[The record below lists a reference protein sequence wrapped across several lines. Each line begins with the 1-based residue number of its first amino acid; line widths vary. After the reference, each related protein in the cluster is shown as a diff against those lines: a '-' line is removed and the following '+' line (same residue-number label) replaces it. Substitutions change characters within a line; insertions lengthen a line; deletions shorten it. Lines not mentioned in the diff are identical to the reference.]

1 MLLELAVKVIEHDAR
16 LDHAA
21 MVCDI
26 ERDDAVQML
35 RYIDN
40 DAVIYGLTAL
50 RGAATAWRDHL
61 PGIAADRQR
70 PQGLIHVPG
79 NHHSR
84 RHDLIKRGIGR
95 IAAAVKRIEQNLA
108 RDFAAQTRRKRAV
121 VSPIPT
127 VSGPRRRHW
136 LISCEAVDCL
146 ASRVSPC
153 KTKAAFRGI
162 DQASWAGDKPVE

>member
-1 MLLELAVKVIEHDAR
+1 MLLELAVEIIEHDTR

-21 MVCDI
+21 VVCDI

-35 RYIDN
+35 REID
-40 DAVIYGLTAL
+40 DDPVIHGLAAL
-50 RGAATAWRDHL
+50 RGATAAWRDHL
-61 PGIAADRQR
+61 PGVTADRQR

-108 RDFAAQTRRKRAV
+108 GDFAAQTRRKRAV
-121 VSPIPT
+121 FSPISS

-136 LISCEAVDCL
+136 LISCEALDCL

-153 KTKAAFRGI
+153 KAKATIRGI
-162 DQASWAGDKPVE
+162 DRASRAGDKPVE

>member
-1 MLLELAVKVIEHDAR
+1 MLLELPVEIIEHDAR
-16 LDHAA
+16 LDYAA
-21 MVCDI
+21 VVRNV
-26 ERDDAVQML
+26 ERDDAVEML
-35 RYIDN
+35 RQIDD
-40 DAVIYGLTAL
+40 DAVIHGLTAL
-50 RGAATAWRDHL
+50 RGAAAAWRDHL

-70 PQGLIHVPG
+70 PQSFIHGPG

-108 RDFAAQTRRKRAV
+108 GLFAPQTRRKRPV
-121 VSPIPT
+121 FSPISS

-136 LISCEAVDCL
+136 LISCEALDCL

-153 KTKAAFRGI
+153 KAKATIRGI
-162 DQASWAGDKPVE
+162 DRASRAGD